1 MKARIS
7 LVLSIV
13 TLIFTVPLLFCGCK
27 KDEGTLKDVTLNE
40 VAHSIFYA
48 PQYVAIE
55 NGYFEEEGIKLK
67 LVTGFGADK
76 VMTAL
81 ISGEAQIGFM
91 GSESS
96 IYAYNEGNSDYAV
109 NFAQLTQR
117 AGNFLVSRKPIDN
130 FSWDMLKGTTI
141 LGGRAGGM
149 PEMVLEYILKNNGI
163 DISTDLEIVQNID
176 FGLTGGAFAG
186 GQGDFTVEFE
196 PHATA
201 LEKEGT
207 GYVVASLGVD
217 SGYVP
222 YTAYSAKKS
231 YINKNPEII
240 RPIDDPYMKT
250 GGIAVLRGNIA
261 PDSCVVKRSAV
272 VPEMMV
278 HEGPA
283 RVFDCEEDAIAAIK
297 GGKIVAGD
305 VVVIR
310 YEGPKGGPGMREML
324 NPTSAI
330 AGMGLGSSV
339 ALITD
344 GRFSGASRGASI
356 GHVCPEAAVG
366 GPIALVKEGDLI
378 KINIP
383 ENKLELAVSD
393 EELAARRAEW
403 KPREPKVT
411 TGYLA
416 RYAKMVSDSCKGAVL
431 EK

>member
-1 MKARIS
+1 MLCA
-7 LVLSIV
+7 LFAGVLS
-13 TLIFTVPLLFCGCK
+13 GCK
-27 KDEGTLKDVTLNE
+27 KTDGGLTKVTLNE

-55 NGYFEEEGIKLK
+55 QGYFEDEGIELN

-117 AGNFLVSRKPIDN
+117 AGNFLVSREYVED
-130 FSWDMLKGTTI
+130 FSWDMLKGSVV

-163 DISTDLEIVQNID
+163 DITSDLEIVQNID
-176 FGLTGGAFAG
+176 FGLTSGAFAG

-201 LEKEGT
+201 LEKEGS

-231 YINKNPEII
+231 FIKKNPDIIQGFTNALQRGMEYVNTHTSTEIA
-240 RPIDDPYMKT
+240 K
-250 GGIAVLRGNIA
+250 VIA
-261 PDSCVVKRSAV
+261 PQFPDT
-272 VPEMMV
+272 
-278 HEGPA
+278 
-283 RVFDCEEDAIAAIK
+283 
-297 GGKIVAGD
+297 D
-305 VVVIR
+305 VDTI
-310 YEGPKGGPGMREML
+310 
-324 NPTSAI
+324 
-330 AGMGLGSSV
+330 
-339 ALITD
+339 ALIVERYKAQDTW
-344 GRFSGASRGASI
+344 
-356 GHVCPEAAVG
+356 
-366 GPIALVKEGDLI
+366 KNDLI
-378 KINIP
+378 FTNDSFTLLQDILFEAGVIKEYAP
-383 ENKLELAVSD
+383 YKELVDTTFA
-393 EELAARRAEW
+393 EKAA
-403 KPREPKVT
+403 
-411 TGYLA
+411 
-416 RYAKMVSDSCKGAVL
+416 

>member
-7 LVLSIV
+7 LVLSIA

-55 NGYFEEEGIKLK
+55 NGYFEEEGINLK

-240 RPIDDPYMKT
+240 QGFTNALQRGMEYVNSHSSEDIAKVIAPQFPDTDADT
-250 GGIAVLRGNIA
+250 IAVIVERYKSQDTWKNDLVFSKESFTLLQDILYEAGVIKEYA
-261 PDSCVVKRSAV
+261 PYSDLVDTGFAQK
-272 VPEMMV
+272 
-278 HEGPA
+278 
-283 RVFDCEEDAIAAIK
+283 
-297 GGKIVAGD
+297 
-305 VVVIR
+305 
-310 YEGPKGGPGMREML
+310 
-324 NPTSAI
+324 
-330 AGMGLGSSV
+330 
-339 ALITD
+339 AL
-344 GRFSGASRGASI
+344 
-356 GHVCPEAAVG
+356 
-366 GPIALVKEGDLI
+366 K
-378 KINIP
+378 
-383 ENKLELAVSD
+383 
-393 EELAARRAEW
+393 
-403 KPREPKVT
+403 
-411 TGYLA
+411 
-416 RYAKMVSDSCKGAVL
+416 
-431 EK
+431 

>member
-55 NGYFEEEGIKLK
+55 NGYFEDEGINLK

-240 RPIDDPYMKT
+240 QGFTNALQRGMEYVNSHSSEDIAKIIAPQFPDTDADT
-250 GGIAVLRGNIA
+250 IAVIVERYKSQDTWKNDLVFSKDSFTLLQDILYEAGVIKEYA
-261 PDSCVVKRSAV
+261 PYSDLVDTGFAQK
-272 VPEMMV
+272 
-278 HEGPA
+278 
-283 RVFDCEEDAIAAIK
+283 
-297 GGKIVAGD
+297 
-305 VVVIR
+305 
-310 YEGPKGGPGMREML
+310 
-324 NPTSAI
+324 
-330 AGMGLGSSV
+330 
-339 ALITD
+339 AL
-344 GRFSGASRGASI
+344 
-356 GHVCPEAAVG
+356 
-366 GPIALVKEGDLI
+366 K
-378 KINIP
+378 
-383 ENKLELAVSD
+383 
-393 EELAARRAEW
+393 
-403 KPREPKVT
+403 
-411 TGYLA
+411 
-416 RYAKMVSDSCKGAVL
+416 
-431 EK
+431 

>member
-13 TLIFTVPLLFCGCK
+13 TLIFTVPLLFCGCR

-55 NGYFEEEGIKLK
+55 NGYFEDEGINLK

-76 VMTAL
+76 AMTAL
-81 ISGEAQIGFM
+81 ISGEAQIGFL

-117 AGNFLVSRKPIDN
+117 AGNFLVSRKLIDN

-149 PEMVLEYILKNNGI
+149 PEMVLEYILKNNGV

-240 RPIDDPYMKT
+240 QGFTNALQRGMEYVNSHSSEDIAKVIAPQFPDTDADT
-250 GGIAVLRGNIA
+250 IAVIVERYKSQDTWKNDLVFSKDSFTLLQEILYEAGVIKEYA
-261 PDSCVVKRSAV
+261 PYSDLVDTGFAQK
-272 VPEMMV
+272 
-278 HEGPA
+278 
-283 RVFDCEEDAIAAIK
+283 
-297 GGKIVAGD
+297 
-305 VVVIR
+305 
-310 YEGPKGGPGMREML
+310 
-324 NPTSAI
+324 
-330 AGMGLGSSV
+330 
-339 ALITD
+339 AL
-344 GRFSGASRGASI
+344 
-356 GHVCPEAAVG
+356 
-366 GPIALVKEGDLI
+366 K
-378 KINIP
+378 
-383 ENKLELAVSD
+383 
-393 EELAARRAEW
+393 
-403 KPREPKVT
+403 
-411 TGYLA
+411 
-416 RYAKMVSDSCKGAVL
+416 
-431 EK
+431 